1 MAEEENTQMLHFD
14 KVDLVKQRSELVC
27 PVLELLRIRVRW
39 RLTWSRSSQRFD
51 HLVVGYVDKAGLVED
66 EEGLPSLGDPSRFV
80 FAPQLDETRFCIGFE
95 VLVELR
101 TVLERE
107 GREIGMSKR

>member
-1 MAEEENTQMLHFD
+1 MFHGDE
-14 KVDLVKQRSELVC
+14 VDLVKHRPQLFC
-27 PVLELLRIRVRW
+27 PVLELLWIRVRW

-51 HLVVGYVDKAGLVED
+51 HLVVGHVDKAGLVPD
-66 EEGLPSLGDPSRFV
+66 EEGLLSLGDPSRFV
-80 FAPQLDETRFCIGFE
+80 FAPQLDEPGLCVGFE

-107 GREIGMSKR
+107 GREIGMSKP